1 MPMDAERFVE
11 RAFQVLF
18 ERAADAGDRARREA
32 ARGPSPDQA
41 FEDGRVLTF
50 YEVIREL
57 WGARAS
63 ESSRSFATRSASA
76 SRGRGFDGSGT
87 SVTGTLRW
95 SIQALRTS
103 NS

>member
-1 MPMDAERFVE
+1 
-11 RAFQVLF
+11 VLF

-57 WGARAS
+57 
-63 ESSRSFATRSASA
+63 
-76 SRGRGFDGSGT
+76 
-87 SVTGTLRW
+87 
-95 SIQALRTS
+95 
-103 NS
+103 